1 MSDTSQGV
9 GWWVA
14 SDGRWYPPEQHPVQQ
29 MPPPPFP
36 PPYWPG
42 HSGPPPRWQPRQ
54 TNGLAIA
61 SMVLGILWIYW
72 VGSVLALV
80 FGYVA
85 LRQIRA
91 RDESGHSMAI
101 AGIVLGWAGV
111 AIGVIIAVVFVTVGG
126 FSQRFRSTAQPRT
139 RRCRSVNH
147 SPPHFIFGQRAWL
160 VRFGDAGPGTPSGN
174 DPVAAPGEPRSSTGT
189 RRH

>member
-72 VGSVLALV
+72 V
-80 FGYVA
+80 
-85 LRQIRA
+85 
-91 RDESGHSMAI
+91 D
-101 AGIVLGWAGV
+101 
-111 AIGVIIAVVFVTVGG
+111 
-126 FSQRFRSTAQPRT
+126 
-139 RRCRSVNH
+139 
-147 SPPHFIFGQRAWL
+147 
-160 VRFGDAGPGTPSGN
+160 
-174 DPVAAPGEPRSSTGT
+174 RSSPRFWVRGAQTDT
-189 RRH
+189 AVR